1 MKILSSF
8 SLLLVGVLVLLVSS
22 ALFIVDEREKA
33 ILFRFGEIVRSD
45 YQPGLHF
52 KIPFVNNVQV
62 FDARVQTLDSPP
74 ENYLTKEKKNV
85 KVDSFFKWRIKDVK
99 TFFTSTGG
107 NMMRAS
113 NRLSQIIKD
122 GLRAE
127 FGKRVVQEVVSG
139 ERNDVMRIIGN
150 VANSEASRFGIEIL
164 SVRIKRV
171 DLPGNVSNSVYRR
184 MEAERQRV
192 ATELRSEGKEQSEKI
207 RAEADRKRT
216 VILAEAFET
225 SEKTRG
231 EGDAIATNLYSQSYS
246 KDSEFY
252 RFYRSL
258 NAYSKVFKDKGDL
271 LLLDTKS
278 KFFDYF
284 GNPPQ
289 SQK

>member
-1 MKILSSF
+1 MKILSSI
-8 SLLLVGVLVLLVSS
+8 SLLIIGAIVLLVSS
-22 ALFIVDEREKA
+22 SLFIVDEREKA
-33 ILFRFGEIVRSD
+33 ILLRFGEIVRSD
-45 YQPGLHF
+45 YKPGLHF
-52 KIPFVNNVQV
+52 KIPFVNNVQR

-74 ENYLTKEKKNV
+74 ESYLTKEKKNV
-85 KVDSFFKWRIKDVK
+85 KVDSFFKWRIKNVK

-107 NMMRAS
+107 NMGRAS

-139 ERNDVMRIIGN
+139 ERNDVMRILGDI
-150 VANSEASRFGIEIL
+150 ANKEASRFGIEIL

-192 ATELRSEGKEQSEKI
+192 ATELRSQGKEQSEKI

-216 VILAEAFET
+216 IILAEAFEK
-225 SEKTRG
+225 SEKKRG
-231 EGDAIATNLYSQSYS
+231 EGDATATNLYAQAYS

-252 RFYRSL
+252 RFYRSVTAYA
-258 NAYSKVFKDKGDL
+258 NAFKDKGDL

-278 KFFDYF
+278 KFFEYF
-284 GNPPQ
+284 DSPP
-289 SQK
+289 KK

>member
-1 MKILSSF
+1 MKILSS
-8 SLLLVGVLVLLVSS
+8 LGMLIIGVLILLVSS
-22 ALFIVDEREKA
+22 SLFIVDEREKA

-45 YQPGLHF
+45 YTPGLHF
-52 KIPFVNNVQV
+52 KIPFVNDIKR

-74 ENYLTKEKKNV
+74 ESYLTKEKKNV
-85 KVDSFFKWRIKDVK
+85 KVDSFFKWRIKNVK
-99 TFFTSTGG
+99 TFFTSTSGD
-107 NMMRAS
+107 MRRAS
-113 NRLSQIIKD
+113 SRLSQIIKD

-150 VANSEASRFGIEIL
+150 VANAEASRFGIEIL

-171 DLPGNVSNSVYRR
+171 DLPSNVSNSVYRR

-216 VILAEAFET
+216 VILAEAYEE
-225 SEKTRG
+225 SEKKRG
-231 EGDAIATNLYSQSYS
+231 EGDATATNLYASSYN
-246 KDSEFY
+246 KDAEFY

-258 NAYSKVFKDKGDL
+258 NAYTKVFKDKGDL

-278 KFFDYF
+278 KFFQYF
-284 GNPPQ
+284 GQPIEE
-289 SQK
+289 